1 MSLIT
6 TPLIILLLFF
16 ITISTVFIVKQQS
29 AAIIE
34 RFGKFQSVRKPGF
47 QVKIPLVDRIAG
59 RLSLKVLQLDVVV
72 ETKTSD
78 DVFVKLKVSV
88 QYRVVESKVFHA
100 FYKLD
105 FPQDQITSYVFDLIR
120 SQVPKMKL
128 DDVFSKQDDIAVAV
142 KQSLGDAM
150 EEYGCDK
157 PDLRIPLKLIEISD
171 LVKDEEFKVFAEPAK
186 DQNSRVV
193 AMRVSNGNSL
203 SRGQIDDYTKF
214 VSKL

>member
-88 QYRVVESKVFHA
+88 QYRVVESKVFDA

-150 EEYGCDK
+150 EEYGYFIVKALVTDIE
-157 PDLRIPLKLIEISD
+157 PDAELKI
-171 LVKDEEFKVFAEPAK
+171 
-186 DQNSRVV
+186 
-193 AMRVSNGNSL
+193 AMNIFTAADR
-203 SRGQIDDYTKF
+203 
-214 VSKL
+214 

>member
-29 AAIIE
+29 AAIVE
-34 RFGKFQSVRKPGF
+34 RFGKFHSVRKPGF

-88 QYRVVESKVFHA
+88 QYLS
-100 FYKLD
+100 
-105 FPQDQITSYVFDLIR
+105 LIH
-120 SQVPKMKL
+120 
-128 DDVFSKQDDIAVAV
+128 I
-142 KQSLGDAM
+142 
-150 EEYGCDK
+150 
-157 PDLRIPLKLIEISD
+157 
-171 LVKDEEFKVFAEPAK
+171 
-186 DQNSRVV
+186 
-193 AMRVSNGNSL
+193 
-203 SRGQIDDYTKF
+203 
-214 VSKL
+214 

>member
-78 DVFVKLKVSV
+78 DVFVKLKVSSNTELLN
-88 QYRVVESKVFHA
+88 QKFLTHFINLIFH
-100 FYKLD
+100 K
-105 FPQDQITSYVFDLIR
+105 I
-120 SQVPKMKL
+120 K
-128 DDVFSKQDDIAVAV
+128 
-142 KQSLGDAM
+142 
-150 EEYGCDK
+150 
-157 PDLRIPLKLIEISD
+157 
-171 LVKDEEFKVFAEPAK
+171 
-186 DQNSRVV
+186 
-193 AMRVSNGNSL
+193 
-203 SRGQIDDYTKF
+203 
-214 VSKL
+214 